1 MSTLVPNTGSTARD
15 HLANERTLLAWVR
28 TSIALI
34 ALGIAIAKFS
44 SDENDENA
52 QLTGTIVGSILVVQ
66 GSSMILYAQAR
77 YHENANRIK
86 DGDFSINTGGINIVL
101 ASIVLV
107 GVFSIIIIISTS
119 KWNKV

>member
-1 MSTLVPNTGSTARD
+1 
-15 HLANERTLLAWVR
+15 
-28 TSIALI
+28 
-34 ALGIAIAKFS
+34 
-44 SDENDENA
+44 
-52 QLTGTIVGSILVVQ
+52 
-66 GSSMILYAQAR
+66 MILYAQAR